1 MSAVERLLVHFCRY
15 PPFRAALSKSDLV
28 MWRRL
33 DLMRQGIEW
42 KEESND

>member
-15 PPFRAALSKSDLV
+15 PSFRAALSKSDLV

-33 DLMRQGIEW
+33 DLMRQGVEW